1 MIDTAFVFPGQGTQK
16 VGMGLDLSSNF
27 AEANLVFE
35 EANSIL
41 NWDLRNLCFNGPI
54 EDLTQTEN
62 AQLAILTCSIAS
74 LRVVQNFGISAR
86 MVAGHSLGEYAAL
99 IAAEVMDFDSA
110 LKLVQF
116 RSKFMAEAAAQ
127 TTGSMIAII
136 GLEENKI
143 KKICDQIDGIISIA
157 NFNSPSQY
165 IISGETKSLEESIP
179 LVKSAGAKR
188 VIPLPVSG
196 AFHSDLMISAQKQFR
211 SVICDYVFGEP
222 KIDFVANTT
231 GNLVKTS
238 KEIKEL
244 LIRQITNPVLWEK
257 SIQLMKETGIS
268 HFIELGPGTILS
280 GIVRRIGDSSIC
292 FNVEDMKS
300 FERTLNGTNAA

>member
-99 IAAEVMDFDSA
+99 IAAEVMDFSSA

-116 RSKFMAEAAAQ
+116 RSKFMAEAAAR

-143 KKICDQIDGIISIA
+143 KKICDQMDGIISIA

-165 IISGETKSLEESIP
+165 IISGETQSLEESIP

-188 VIPLPVSG
+188 VIPLHVSG

-211 SVICDYVFGEP
+211 SVICNYIFGEP

-231 GNLVKTS
+231 GNLIKTS

-244 LIRQITNPVLWEK
+244 LIKQITNPVLWEK
-257 SIQLMKETGIS
+257 SIQLMKGTGIS

-280 GIVRRIGDSSIC
+280 GLIRRIGDGSIC